1 MSAGFQSG
9 QKRRNLP
16 SGRPSAG
23 GGNFH
28 TLSHKESCRNAARD
42 QSLGRAGNKYCVASP
57 LANTSASPS
66 FSLSFN
72 CFFAL
77 ELHWSSKPQ
86 TLAGGLDDA
95 LKSSQCKA
103 RGLRISS
110 ILAPTSHLLLFAQA
124 QAASS
129 HRGTG
134 DSLLPRTQNREV
146 LPRHELCPTLGRLM
160 KKARF

>member
-42 QSLGRAGNKYCVASP
+42 QALGRAGNKYCVASP

-72 CFFAL
+72 CFFFLGIA
-77 ELHWSSKPQ
+77 KPQ

-103 RGLRISS
+103 GGLRISS

-134 DSLLPRTQNREV
+134 DSLLPRTQNREA
-146 LPRHELCPTLGRLM
+146 LPRHELCPNLGRLM